1 MLKLLDYCKSMWK
14 QAQVQHQA
22 NQANQAASVINAG
35 VISIV
40 VILVILIYSEI
51 ETALPSGK
59 SLSGLLVF
67 RSYTHEK
74 PPGKFAHGVTPS
86 TLVLQNASTNATK
99 KAQALSNR
107 FSPPRQHS
115 SKNRR
120 SGLPRVFVFANAFE
134 IAPLIALV
142 IIAAVT
148 LSKSFRSI
156 GFNHRRNFNVL
167 SPASN
172 QQVPMI
178 DPG

>member
-1 MLKLLDYCKSMWK
+1 MWK
-14 QAQVQHQA
+14 QAKVQHQA

-86 TLVLQNASTNATK
+86 TLVLQNASTNAT
-99 KAQALSNR
+99 N
-107 FSPPRQHS
+107 
-115 SKNRR
+115 
-120 SGLPRVFVFANAFE
+120 VFANAFE

-172 QQVPMI
+172 QQVSMI